1 MINRILAAAICIF
14 LISGFAIAQDSL
26 LTVPP
31 YLRFPT
37 FPPVKLL
44 ETDSTTFFEKKNLK
58 KNTRVLF
65 ILFSPDCEH
74 CRKETEELVKNIDQ
88 FKKINIVMATMM
100 PFQKMKDFYEQHELS
115 VLKNVT
121 VGQDIHFFLPAF
133 YNVKNLPFHAFYDK
147 KGNLISVF
155 EGEMTIEKIL
165 AAFGK

>member
-1 MINRILAAAICIF
+1 MINRILAAAIFIF

-26 LTVPP
+26 SQVPP

-44 ETDSTTFFEKKNLK
+44 KADSTTFFEKKNLK
-58 KNTRVLF
+58 KNTPVLF

-74 CRKETEELVKNIDQ
+74 CRMEIETLVKNIDQ
-88 FKKINIVMATMM
+88 FKKIKIVMATMA
-100 PFQKMKDFYEQHELS
+100 PFNKMKDFYEKHELS
-115 VLKNVT
+115 ALKNVT

-133 YNVKNLPFHAFYDK
+133 YSVKNFPFHAFYDK

-155 EGEMTIEKIL
+155 EGEMTLQKIF
-165 AAFGK
+165 AEFGK